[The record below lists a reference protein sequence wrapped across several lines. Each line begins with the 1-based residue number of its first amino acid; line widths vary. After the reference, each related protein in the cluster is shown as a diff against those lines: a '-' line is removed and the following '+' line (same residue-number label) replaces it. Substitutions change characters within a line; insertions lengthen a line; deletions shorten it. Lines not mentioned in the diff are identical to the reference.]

1 MKFWNVFDFLRKK
14 IAMAPEN
21 MIWLMR
27 FDCSALDSEYNQWIM
42 SSCAEVMQSHHLLS
56 NDLQA

>member
-1 MKFWNVFDFLRKK
+1 MFFDFLRKK